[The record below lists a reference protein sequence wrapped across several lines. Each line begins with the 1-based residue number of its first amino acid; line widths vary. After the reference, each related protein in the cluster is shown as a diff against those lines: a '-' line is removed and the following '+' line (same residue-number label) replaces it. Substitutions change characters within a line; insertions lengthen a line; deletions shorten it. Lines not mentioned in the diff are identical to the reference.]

1 MSDPNAVDEITGE
14 ARKFSAA
21 MLSAMRRYS
30 QASGWL
36 ERRRARKEI
45 SRVLRT
51 EQREQVQA
59 RADQLTWT
67 SQAVDRYRAHSL
79 AVAARANDPQVDTY
93 RRMAAAQALA
103 QHRADL
109 AAQFI
114 TNNHLTRTEQGI
126 ALDGLDAATV
136 FPEYE
141 TGNLFSHAHKVKG
154 VEALRYR
161 ALVARETLD
170 MQQRAAAEKVSW
182 EAGMDAA
189 RRANREQATL
199 ARIEKAQ
206 PDQRRYSATM
216 TWTDR
221 EGATI
226 TETQRFPTERAAT
239 EWIGRSIDHSL
250 WTEGTTVQVQTCDGH
265 NSATQY
271 ADRGRPEAVAE
282 QLAAREAMLRERTLA
297 GQVHRVP
304 VRENS
309 AIERYTSHIYYLP
322 EGAQQVRSE
331 YAAHDSEIESAVWT
345 HNQVTAIR
353 PAPGST
359 VRVAA
364 DTVDGR
370 GHHEPIF
377 RAEGRQQFVTDEVTE
392 WWDSAEYTTGR
403 DGGEEVHSIGES
415 GRVWTTQEAEWYAD
429 HAPKT
434 RAEFETQFGHIQ
446 RNIVADYHGEYG
458 LGWSKEAEQVRFG
471 LDHSDALDAE
481 SRARAREILATTETE
496 ARLGQSPDHDLWK
509 AVTSADD
516 FERWNRLTSSQQPQ
530 QARSAPADQ
539 PRIEHAAS
547 PQSVAGQI
555 NELTEQR
562 DTLLAQA
569 QQLTAERDQLRG
581 ERDEAVRK
589 LIERTPAHERYGSP
603 ERQAEQAK
611 TAARESGRSALA
623 DHQPGSALADAV
635 ARNGH
640 DRDGMER

>member
-114 TNNHLTRTEQGI
+114 TNHHLTRTEQGI

-161 ALVARETLD
+161 ALVARETVD
-170 MQQRAAAEKVSW
+170 MQQRAAAERVSW
-182 EAGMDAA
+182 EAGLDAA
-189 RRANREQATL
+189 RRANRERAKL

-206 PDQRRYSATM
+206 ADQRRYSATM

-221 EGATI
+221 EGATMS
-226 TETQRFPTERAAT
+226 ESQWFPTERAAT
-239 EWIGRSIDHSL
+239 EWIGRGIDHSL
-250 WTEGTTVQVQTCDGH
+250 STEGTTVQVQTYDWH
-265 NSATQY
+265 NGATQY

-309 AIERYTSHIYYLP
+309 AAERYTSHIYYLP

-353 PAPGST
+353 PALGEP
-359 VRVAA
+359 VRIAA
-364 DTVDGR
+364 HTVDER

-377 RAEGRQQFVTDEVTE
+377 RAEGGQQFVTDEVTQ
-392 WWDSAEYTTGR
+392 WWDSIERHHT
-403 DGGEEVHSIGES
+403 E
-415 GRVWTTQEAEWYAD
+415 
-429 HAPKT
+429 P
-434 RAEFETQFGHIQ
+434 Q
-446 RNIVADYHGEYG
+446 R
-458 LGWSKEAEQVRFG
+458 
-471 LDHSDALDAE
+471 
-481 SRARAREILATTETE
+481 ETE
-496 ARLGQSPDHDLWK
+496 GAQQDRRRDEN
-509 AVTSADD
+509 
-516 FERWNRLTSSQQPQ
+516 ERTDTAQRET
-530 QARSAPADQ
+530 
-539 PRIEHAAS
+539 
-547 PQSVAGQI
+547 PQSASTVTRSVPEQAQGIAGPI
-555 NELTEQR
+555 NELAQQR
-562 DTLLAQA
+562 DALLAQTQQLTQIA
-569 QQLTAERDQLRG
+569 EQLTAERDQLRG

-589 LIERTPAHERYGSP
+589 LVERTPAHERYGSP
-603 ERQAEQAK
+603 ERRAEQAK

-635 ARNGH
+635 TRNGH
-640 DRDGMER
+640 DREGMER